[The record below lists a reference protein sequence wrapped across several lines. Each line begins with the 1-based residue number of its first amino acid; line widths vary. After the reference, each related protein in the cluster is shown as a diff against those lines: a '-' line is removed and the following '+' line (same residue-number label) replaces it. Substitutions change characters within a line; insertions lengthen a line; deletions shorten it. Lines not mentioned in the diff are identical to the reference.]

1 MNENKIIIRN
11 VNEAYIRII
20 CDDGIAYELREA
32 FTFSVPGYQF
42 TPQYKARLWDG
53 KIRLMDVRTRRMYRG
68 LAPYIFKFCE
78 ERNYECR
85 YENEDYD
92 EEFSLAEADEFI
104 EKLNAKHTP
113 RDYQRDAFVHAIRT
127 RRSLLLSP
135 TASGKSLIIYLL
147 ARFLAHRGLK
157 RGLIIV
163 PTVSLVEQLTS
174 DFKDYSETNG
184 WDVNANV
191 HKVYQGQDKETD
203 KFLTISTWQSLYKMP
218 KQWFAQFDFVI
229 GDEAHQFKA
238 KSLTEIMTGLTNASF
253 RIGTTGTLDGTKTH
267 RLVLEGLFGSVRKVI
282 TTKELMDAKHLAEFQ
297 IKCLLLRHS
306 ESISQAAKN
315 FSYQEEIQYL
325 VLNESRNRFICNLA
339 VSLDGNT
346 LVLYQYVDKHG
357 RILHDLIGQK
367 LGADRKVF
375 FVSGKTDVDIREDI
389 RRIVESETNAIIVA
403 SFGTFSTGI
412 NIRNLH
418 NIIFASPSKSRIRN
432 LQSIGRGLRKSDTK
446 DAAQLFDIADDLRYK
461 KHENYTL
468 RHFADRIQIYTEEKF
483 AFKIYKIELKER
495 KPLSEE
501 TKRKIGEANK
511 ISQLGNT
518 NKRGKTKG

>member
-1 MNENKIIIRN
+1 MDSKIIIRN
-11 VNEAYIRII
+11 VNEAYVAIV
-20 CDDGIAYELREA
+20 CDDGVAYELREA
-32 FTFSVPGYQF
+32 FTFQVPGYQF

-53 KIRLMDVRTRRMYRG
+53 KIRLFDIRTKQLYRG
-68 LAPYIFKFCE
+68 LVPYIAKFCE
-78 ERNYECR
+78 ERNYEWD
-85 YENEDYD
+85 YENEDFD
-92 EEFSLAEADEFI
+92 EEFSLAEAKDFV
-104 EKLNAKHTP
+104 EKLRPKHAP
-113 RDYQRDAFVHAIRT
+113 RDYQLDAFVHAIRT

-147 ARFLAHRGLK
+147 CCFLGHRKLK
-157 RGLIIV
+157 KGLIIV

-184 WDVNANV
+184 WEVSKYV
-191 HKVYQGQDKETD
+191 HKIYQGQDKETD

-238 KSLTEIMTGLTNASF
+238 KSLTDIMTGLTNAKY

-306 ESISQAAKN
+306 EAICQAAKN
-315 FSYQEEIQYL
+315 FTYQQEIEYL
-325 VLNESRNRFICNLA
+325 VLNESRNRFIANLA

-346 LVLYQYVDKHG
+346 LVLFQYVDKHG
-357 RILHDLIGQK
+357 RILHKLIDDK
-367 LGADRKVF
+367 LESDRKVF
-375 FVSGKTDVDIREDI
+375 FVSGNTDVDIREEI
-389 RRIVESETNAIIVA
+389 RGIVEKETNAIIVA

-446 DAAQLFDIADDLRYK
+446 ESAQLFDIADDMRYK

-468 RHFADRIQIYTEEKF
+468 KHFAERIKIYTEEKF
-483 AFKIYKIELKER
+483 NFKIYKIELK
-495 KPLSEE
+495 
-501 TKRKIGEANK
+501 G
-511 ISQLGNT
+511 
-518 NKRGKTKG
+518 

>member
-1 MNENKIIIRN
+1 MDNKLIIRN
-11 VNEAYIRII
+11 VNEAYVTII
-20 CDDGIAYELREA
+20 CDDGISYELREE
-32 FTFSVPGYQF
+32 FTFQVPGYQF

-53 KIRLMDVRTRRMYRG
+53 KIRLWDVRSKQLYRG
-68 LAPYIFKFCE
+68 LVPYVAKFCE
-78 ERNYECR
+78 ERNYEWE

-92 EEFSLAEADEFI
+92 EEFSLAEANEFV
-104 EKLNAKHTP
+104 EKLKPKHAP
-113 RDYQRDAFVHAIRT
+113 RDYQLDAFVHAIRT

-135 TASGKSLIIYLL
+135 TASGKSLIIYLM
-147 ARFLAHRGLK
+147 ARFWEHRGLK
-157 RGLIIV
+157 KGLIIV

-184 WDVNANV
+184 WNV
-191 HKVYQGQDKETD
+191 TDNIHKIYQGQEKDTH

-238 KSLTEIMTGLTNASF
+238 KSLVDIMTGLTNAKY

-267 RLVLEGLFGSVRKVI
+267 RLVLEGLFGSIRKVV
-282 TTKELMDAKHLAEFQ
+282 TTKELMDAKHLADFQ

-306 ESISQAAKN
+306 ESICQASKN
-315 FSYQEEIQYL
+315 FTYQQEIEYL
-325 VLNESRNRFICNLA
+325 VLNESRNKFIANLA

-346 LVLYQYVDKHG
+346 LVLFQYVDKHG
-357 RILHDLIGQK
+357 KILHKLISDK
-367 LGADRKVF
+367 LGVDRKVF
-375 FVSGKTDVDIREDI
+375 FVSGDTDVDIREDI
-389 RRIVESETNAIIVA
+389 RKIVETETNAIIVA

-446 DAAQLFDIADDLRYK
+446 ESAQLFDIADDMRHK

-468 RHFADRIQIYTEEKF
+468 KHFAERIKIYTEEKF
-483 AFKIYKIELKER
+483 VFKIYKIELK
-495 KPLSEE
+495 
-501 TKRKIGEANK
+501 G
-511 ISQLGNT
+511 
-518 NKRGKTKG
+518 

>member
-1 MNENKIIIRN
+1 MDNKIII
-11 VNEAYIRII
+11 VNENEAFVRII
-20 CDDGIAYELREA
+20 CEDGIAYELREA
-32 FTFSVPGYQF
+32 FTFQVPGYQF

-53 KIRLMDVRTRRMYRG
+53 KIRLFDVRSKQLYRG
-68 LAPYIFKFCE
+68 LVPYVAKFCE
-78 ERNYECR
+78 ERNYDWE
-85 YENEDYD
+85 YENEAYD
-92 EEFSLAEADEFI
+92 EEFSLAEANEFV
-104 EKLNAKHTP
+104 EKLRPKHAP
-113 RDYQRDAFVHAIRT
+113 RDYQLDAFVHAIRT

-147 ARFLAHRGLK
+147 ARFLSHRGLK
-157 RGLIIV
+157 KGLIIV

-184 WDVNANV
+184 WDVNTNI
-191 HKVYQGQDKETD
+191 HKIYQGQEKDTD
-203 KFLTISTWQSLYKMP
+203 KFLTISTWQSIYKMP

-238 KSLTEIMTGLTNASF
+238 KSLIDIMTGLTNAKY

-267 RLVLEGLFGSVRKVI
+267 KLVLEGLFGSVRKVI

-306 ESISQAAKN
+306 ESICQAAKN
-315 FSYQEEIQYL
+315 FTYQQEIEYL
-325 VLNESRNRFICNLA
+325 VLNEGRNKFISNLA
-339 VSLDGNT
+339 ISLDGNT

-357 RILHDLIGQK
+357 RILQK
-367 LGADRKVF
+367 LISEKVGSDRKVF
-375 FVSGKTDVDIREDI
+375 FVSGDTDVDIREEI
-389 RRIVESETNAIIVA
+389 RKIVESETNAIIVA

-446 DAAQLFDIADDLRYK
+446 DSAQLFDIADDMRYK

-468 RHFADRIQIYTEEKF
+468 KHFAERIKIYTEEKF
-483 AFKIYKIELKER
+483 AFKVYKIELK
-495 KPLSEE
+495 
-501 TKRKIGEANK
+501 G
-511 ISQLGNT
+511 
-518 NKRGKTKG
+518 